1 MKKLDTQVSQ
11 FEKML
16 EQFGKV
22 LEFGYLKMIDTV
34 ELKNKKIKDH
44 LEANKD
50 TVKLTFERILVILEE
65 AKQKFDFSSVIATLA
80 QYELVDR
87 SVYISDSAGVKDW
100 SFPPDNQMRGY
111 NQLTAITKTSDSE
124 FNFVFKDGKTSDAP
138 MSGQAS

>member
-1 MKKLDTQVSQ
+1 MI
-11 FEKML
+11 

-22 LEFGYLKMIDTV
+22 LEFGYSRMIETV
-34 ELKNKKIKDH
+34 ELKKKKIMDH

-50 TVKLTFERILVILEE
+50 TVKLAFERVLVILEE
-65 AKQKFDFSSVIATLA
+65 ARQKFDFSSAIAA

-87 SVYISDSAGVKDW
+87 AVYISNSAGVKDW
-100 SFPPDNQMRGY
+100 SFPPDNQMRGM
-111 NQLTAITKTSDSE
+111 NPLTAITNTGYE